1 MSQTERKL
9 IINTAGGAAAN
20 MKQKEIPSTKNDA
33 QKVSTLGGFWQVEL
47 QRAWQSRSQ
56 TPLN

>member
-33 QKVSTLGGFWQVEL
+33 QKVSTLGGF
-47 QRAWQSRSQ
+47 
-56 TPLN
+56 

>member
-33 QKVSTLGGFWQVEL
+33 QKCPLWVGFGRWSCSVHG
-47 QRAWQSRSQ
+47 SHVHK
-56 TPLN
+56 PH